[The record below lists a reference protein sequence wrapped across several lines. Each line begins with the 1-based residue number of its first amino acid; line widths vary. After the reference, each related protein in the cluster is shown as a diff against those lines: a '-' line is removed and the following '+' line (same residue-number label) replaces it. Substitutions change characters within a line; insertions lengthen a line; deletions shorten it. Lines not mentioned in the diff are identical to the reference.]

1 MFAFNVQVLPSKA
14 MSHILQAQR
23 ASLELL
29 LSKISLKSFYLKLM
43 FSS

>member
-1 MFAFNVQVLPSKA
+1 MFAFNMQVLPSEA

-23 ASLELL
+23 TSLELL
-29 LSKISLKSFYLKLM
+29 LSNTSLKLFYLELI